1 MDVADFFVG
10 ASNFKALREHIN
22 NKNSFVLA
30 VPGLTYQNNHKMQKL
45 EEMIKNTLSQFKPNK
60 VRFYVSYL
68 LNSYFPGKPTNKHY
82 LPIIRNNKQV
92 SPLSPSEMAKKHVIF
107 LEKLKSL
114 VRGKVEIFTV
124 PFASRKRN
132 KCKSNCKICISYKS
146 GVRQLWLLEKFIEK
160 EFKKNDFI
168 LVSIHEWWT
177 FFESNPKNGRLP
189 TKQFKMFLSCFL
201 LVGR

>member
-1 MDVADFFVG
+1 M
-10 ASNFKALREHIN
+10 
-22 NKNSFVLA
+22 
-30 VPGLTYQNNHKMQKL
+30 
-45 EEMIKNTLSQFKPNK
+45 
-60 VRFYVSYL
+60 
-68 LNSYFPGKPTNKHY
+68 
-82 LPIIRNNKQV
+82 
-92 SPLSPSEMAKKHVIF
+92 IF

-168 LVSIHEWWT
+168 LVSIVSINEISDHHL
-177 FFESNPKNGRLP
+177 R
-189 TKQFKMFLSCFL
+189 
-201 LVGR
+201 

>member
-1 MDVADFFVG
+1 MENVK
-10 ASNFKALREHIN
+10 SK
-22 NKNSFVLA
+22 
-30 VPGLTYQNNHKMQKL
+30 
-45 EEMIKNTLSQFKPNK
+45 
-60 VRFYVSYL
+60 
-68 LNSYFPGKPTNKHY
+68 
-82 LPIIRNNKQV
+82 
-92 SPLSPSEMAKKHVIF
+92 MAKKHVIF

-177 FFESNPKNGRLP
+177 FFESNPANISRKYQELLINAKLL
-189 TKQFKMFLSCFL
+189 KQKKL
-201 LVGR
+201 